1 MSSLES
7 RYRPF
12 QVLPIARLAEE
23 TGAKEPFSLFWC
35 PFLVRVERFL
45 MMKKIILY
53 AKTDWQGEMDKNLK
67 QSRGGFVLFCFV
79 LFCFVLFC
87 FVLFCFVLFCFV
99 LFCFVR
105 TVIERGAEEAQKA
118 LLKMASSKGALLA
131 CSLACVR
138 ALQLYLALIEC
149 FPYACPEP
157 VLAEWREV

>member
-1 MSSLES
+1 M
-7 RYRPF
+7 RKNPF
-12 QVLPIARLAEE
+12 
-23 TGAKEPFSLFWC
+23 PFFLFGLFVC

-45 MMKKIILY
+45 MMKKTILY

-87 FVLFCFVLFCFV
+87 FV
-99 LFCFVR
+99 R
-105 TVIERGAEEAQKA
+105 TGIERGAEEAQKA
-118 LLKMASSKGALLA
+118 LLKMVSSKGALLA

-157 VLAEWREV
+157 VLVEWREF